1 MYIEINMG
9 VIQNKSQTPT
19 WTIWVR
25 WSTAK
30 AGETAWMAN
39 SWCLRWSH
47 SNLPFYFFLSF
58 LFFYCLLCFCSHC
71 FLFGISCQ
79 MLWECS
85 AVDSWPQSRPTA
97 YNDRRQI
104 RQGWSPGEN
113 KEKIKTWKLD
123 WVPSQKETVWASGRK
138 VREGDTE
145 AAEQQRWNWR
155 GKMPPDTSVSTEFS
169 TPKLK
174 DLTPKW
180 TTTQSQKKRKRMA
193 TMEWIFLLWLSETKT
208 TLFVDTYKRKGE
220 KKRKKSDNF
229 VLPKPLIR

>member
-1 MYIEINMG
+1 MG
-9 VIQNKSQTPT
+9 
-19 WTIWVR
+19 VR

-39 SWCLRWSH
+39 SWCLHHVRRSH
-47 SNLPFYFFLSF
+47 SNFSF
-58 LFFYCLLCFCSHC
+58 LFSLSLLFYIFIFYCLLCFCSHC
-71 FLFGISCQ
+71 FLFDISCQ
-79 MLWECS
+79 MLWEYT

-104 RQGWSPGEN
+104 QQGWSPGEN

-123 WVPSQKETVWASGRK
+123 WVPPQKETVWASGRK
-138 VREGDTE
+138 GRGIRQEGDTD

-155 GKMPPDTSVSTEFS
+155 GKMPPDTSVSTESS

-208 TLFVDTYKRKGE
+208 TLFVDTYKSKERK
-220 KKRKKSDNF
+220 KKSDNF